1 VIECQYEQ
9 EPFNAEDVIRE
20 PDGDDEKDLYDDKDL
35 ASKKKEDMVISDK
48 SSRDIMEDYF
58 GVPLNTTV

>member
-35 ASKKKEDMVISDK
+35 ASKKK
-48 SSRDIMEDYF
+48 R
-58 GVPLNTTV
+58 TW